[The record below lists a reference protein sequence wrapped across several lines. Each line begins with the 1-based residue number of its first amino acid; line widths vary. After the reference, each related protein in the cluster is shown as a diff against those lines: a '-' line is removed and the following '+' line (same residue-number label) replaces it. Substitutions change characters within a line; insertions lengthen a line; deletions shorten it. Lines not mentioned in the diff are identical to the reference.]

1 MPVRA
6 RVLLFIFIACWVF
19 LVLIFVFFSPSS
31 FFMYRVLA
39 EVGGGGFVGNGI
51 FSPLLSLFSPFLSS
65 MIVLSHF

>member
-31 FFMYRVLA
+31 FMYRVLA
-39 EVGGGGFVGNGI
+39 EVGAGGFVGNEI

-65 MIVLSHF
+65 MNVLSHF